1 MSFKEGSTFL
11 HTFPVS
17 FDTHS
22 QVISLYLNDVDNFKP
37 ARVKVKAYLFMSLY
51 RKKGDPMP
59 YDPYMLCW

>member
-22 QVISLYLNDVDNFKP
+22 QVISLYLNDVDNFKSV
-37 ARVKVKAYLFMSLY
+37 RLTK
-51 RKKGDPMP
+51 
-59 YDPYMLCW
+59 